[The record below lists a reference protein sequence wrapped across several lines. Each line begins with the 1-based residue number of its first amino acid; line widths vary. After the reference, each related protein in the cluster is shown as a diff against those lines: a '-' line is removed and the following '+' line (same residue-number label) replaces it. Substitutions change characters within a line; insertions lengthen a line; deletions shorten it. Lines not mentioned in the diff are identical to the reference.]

1 MVDYFRTCCHGALAA
16 LRSVPQQESVHQQAR
31 RKQIQQLKASAQ
43 DFVRSNPVE
52 AFVPE
57 LLSLSTALHKQHEFG
72 LALTV
77 CCQTSLDAI
86 MAAVAATGDSAV
98 LVVLKAEAQILAA
111 KNVAALILANDI
123 ELTLADSVSS
133 LISALSQLQAAM
145 QSMLPNEHNHW
156 LVYQGARTIKE
167 VCSRCRSIPGKEM
180 LQFLAFAALSLETNL
195 TFSLP
200 EYLSLRVELYL
211 ALVTCQQSAG
221 MSAEALTTIQ
231 QGQAGIAAIEKLEQ
245 LDPLP
250 PSPEAQTAY
259 QQARTRLNTAQF
271 AITAASLPT
280 EQAVSDALQSMLLT
294 EGDRLAALAVSL
306 MPVPPSRVVQ
316 HQPCPAGLVK
326 LVALA
331 ETLVKPH
338 LAHFNANNSV
348 QATPVQSGPELNL
361 AKAVVPLGTHQVSI
375 DREMRAANVIFIG
388 HFCEHI
394 SLIGLVPRKPQ

>member
-1 MVDYFRTCCHGALAA
+1 MVEYFRTCCHSALAA
-16 LRSVPQQESVHQQAR
+16 LRSVPQQEAVWSQQQAR
-31 RKQIQQLKASAQ
+31 RKQVQQLKAIAQ

-57 LLSLSTALHKQHEFG
+57 LLSLSEALHKQHDFG

-86 MAAVAATGDSAV
+86 MAAIAATGESAA
-98 LVVLKAEAQILAA
+98 LVVLKAEAQTLAA
-111 KNVAALILANDI
+111 KNMAALILVDDI
-123 ELTLADSVSS
+123 ELTLPGSVSS
-133 LISALSQLQAAM
+133 LISALSQLQTAM
-145 QSMLPNEHNHW
+145 QSMLPNEDNHW

-167 VCSRCRSIPGKEM
+167 VCSRCRSIPGKDM
-180 LQFLAFAALSLETNL
+180 LQFLAFAALALETNL

-200 EYLSLRVELYL
+200 EYLHLRVDLYL
-211 ALVTCQQSAG
+211 AQATCQQAAG
-221 MSAEALTTIQ
+221 MLTEALTTIQ

-245 LDPLP
+245 MDPLP

-280 EQAVSDALQSMLLT
+280 EQAVRDALQSMLLT
-294 EGDRLAALAVSL
+294 DSDRLAALAISL
-306 MPVPPSRVVQ
+306 MPAPPSRVVQ
-316 HQPCPAGLVK
+316 HQPCPAGLAK
-326 LVALA
+326 LVALV

-338 LAHFNANNSV
+338 LAHFSANSSV
-348 QATPVQSGPELNL
+348 QATPVQSGPELDL

-375 DREMRAANVIFIG
+375 NSAIRLANVIFAG
-388 HFCEHI
+388 HSCE
-394 SLIGLVPRKPQ
+394 QFF

>member
-1 MVDYFRTCCHGALAA
+1 MVEYFRSCCHGALAA
-16 LRSVPQQESVHQQAR
+16 LRSVSQQESVWSQQQAR
-31 RKQIQQLKASAQ
+31 RKQLQQLKAIVQ

-57 LLSLSTALHKQHEFG
+57 LLILSNALHEQHDFG

-86 MAAVAATGDSAV
+86 LAAIAATGESAA
-98 LVVLKAEAQILAA
+98 LVVLKAEAETLAA
-111 KNVAALILANDI
+111 KNVAALILADDSG
-123 ELTLADSVSS
+123 LTRPDSVSS

-145 QSMLPNEHNHW
+145 QSILPNEHNHW

-180 LQFLAFAALSLETNL
+180 LRFLAFAALALETNL

-200 EYLSLRVELYL
+200 EYLPLRIELYL
-211 ALVTCQQSAG
+211 ALATCQQAAG
-221 MSAEALTTIQ
+221 MLTEALATIQ

-245 LDPLP
+245 LEPLP
-250 PSPEAQTAY
+250 PSAEAQAAY
-259 QQARTRLNTAQF
+259 QQARTRMNTAQF

-280 EQAVSDALQSMLLT
+280 EQAVRDALQSMLPT
-294 EGDRLAALAVSL
+294 DCDGLAALAISL
-306 MPVPPSRVVQ
+306 MPVPPSRIVQ
-316 HQPCPAGLVK
+316 HQPCPAGLAK

-338 LAHFNANNSV
+338 LAHLNANNSV

-361 AKAVVPLGTHQVSI
+361 AKAVVPLRTHQVSSNS
-375 DREMRAANVIFIG
+375 EMQAANVIIVG
-388 HFCEHI
+388 RFCEQFPLSARGQH
-394 SLIGLVPRKPQ
+394 

>member
-1 MVDYFRTCCHGALAA
+1 MVEYFRSCCHGALTA
-16 LRSVPQQESVHQQAR
+16 LRSVSQQESGWLQQQAR
-31 RKQIQQLKASAQ
+31 RKQIQQLRAIAQ
-43 DFVRSNPVE
+43 DLVRSNPVE

-57 LLSLSTALHKQHEFG
+57 LLILSNALHEQHDFG

-86 MAAVAATGDSAV
+86 VAAIAANGESAA
-98 LVVLKAEAQILAA
+98 LVVLKAEAQTLAA
-111 KNVAALILANDI
+111 KNVAALVLADDI
-123 ELTLADSVSS
+123 GLTLPDSVSS

-145 QSMLPNEHNHW
+145 QSILPNEHYHW

-167 VCSRCRSIPGKEM
+167 VCSRCRSIPGKEI
-180 LQFLAFAALSLETNL
+180 LQFLAFATLALETNL

-211 ALVTCQQSAG
+211 ALAACQQAAG
-221 MSAEALTTIQ
+221 MLTEALATVQ
-231 QGQAGIAAIEKLEQ
+231 QGQVGIAAIEKLEQ

-250 PSPEAQTAY
+250 PAPEAQAAY

-280 EQAVSDALQSMLLT
+280 EQAVRDALQSMLLT
-294 EGDRLAALAVSL
+294 DGDRLAALAISL
-306 MPVPPSRVVQ
+306 MPTSPSRVVQ
-316 HQPCPAGLVK
+316 HQPCPAGLAK

-331 ETLVKPH
+331 EILIKPH

-348 QATPVQSGPELNL
+348 QAPVQSGPEMDL
-361 AKAVVPLGTHQVSI
+361 AKAVVPLRTHQVSSTS
-375 DREMRAANVIFIG
+375 EMQAGNVIFVG
-388 HFCEHI
+388 HFCKHFPL
-394 SLIGLVPRKPQ
+394 SV

>member
-1 MVDYFRTCCHGALAA
+1 MVEYFRACCHGALAA
-16 LRSVPQQESVHQQAR
+16 LRSVSQQESVWSQQQAR
-31 RKQIQQLKASAQ
+31 RKQIQQLKAIAQ

-57 LLSLSTALHKQHEFG
+57 LLMLSKALHEQHDFG

-86 MAAVAATGDSAV
+86 VAAIAATGESAA
-98 LVVLKAEAQILAA
+98 LVVLKAEAQTLAA
-111 KNVAALILANDI
+111 KNVAALILADDI
-123 ELTLADSVSS
+123 ALTLPGSVSS

-145 QSMLPNEHNHW
+145 QSMLPNERNHW
-156 LVYQGARTIKE
+156 LVYQGATTIKE
-167 VCSRCRSIPGKEM
+167 VCSRCRSIPGKDM
-180 LQFLAFAALSLETNL
+180 LQFLAFAALALETNL

-200 EYLSLRVELYL
+200 EYLPLRIELYL
-211 ALVTCQQSAG
+211 ALATCQQAAG
-221 MSAEALTTIQ
+221 MLAEALTTIQ

-250 PSPEAQTAY
+250 PSPEAQAAY

-280 EQAVSDALQSMLLT
+280 EQAVRDALQSMLLT
-294 EGDRLAALAVSL
+294 DGDRLAALAISL
-306 MPVPPSRVVQ
+306 MPVSPRRVVQ
-316 HQPCPAGLVK
+316 HQPCPAGLAK

-338 LAHFNANNSV
+338 LAHFNANNSA
-348 QATPVQSGPELNL
+348 QATPVRSGPELNL

-375 DREMRAANVIFIG
+375 NSEMRAANVIFVG
-388 HFCEHI
+388 HFCEQF
-394 SLIGLVPRKPQ
+394 SLIGHVH

>member
-1 MVDYFRTCCHGALAA
+1 MVEYFRTCCHGALAV
-16 LRSVPQQESVHQQAR
+16 LRSVSQQESVWSQQQAR
-31 RKQIQQLKASAQ
+31 RKQIQQLKAIAQ
-43 DFVRSNPVE
+43 NFVRSNPVE

-57 LLSLSTALHKQHEFG
+57 LLMLSKALHEQHDFG

-86 MAAVAATGDSAV
+86 VAAIAATGESAA
-98 LVVLKAEAQILAA
+98 LVVLKAEAQAA
-111 KNVAALILANDI
+111 KNVAALILADDSA
-123 ELTLADSVSS
+123 LTLPGSVSS

-145 QSMLPNEHNHW
+145 QSMLPNERNHW
-156 LVYQGARTIKE
+156 LVYQGATTIKE
-167 VCSRCRSIPGKEM
+167 VCSRCRSIPGKDM
-180 LQFLAFAALSLETNL
+180 LQFLAFAALALETNL

-200 EYLSLRVELYL
+200 ECLPLRIELYL
-211 ALVTCQQSAG
+211 ALATCQQAAG
-221 MSAEALTTIQ
+221 MLAEALTTIQ

-250 PSPEAQTAY
+250 PSPEAQAAY

-280 EQAVSDALQSMLLT
+280 EQAVRDALQSMLLT
-294 EGDRLAALAVSL
+294 DGDRLAALAISL
-306 MPVPPSRVVQ
+306 MPVSPRRVVQ
-316 HQPCPAGLVK
+316 HQPCPAGLAK

-338 LAHFNANNSV
+338 LAHFNANNSA
-348 QATPVQSGPELNL
+348 QATPVRSGPELNL

-375 DREMRAANVIFIG
+375 NSEMRAANVIFVG
-388 HFCEHI
+388 HFCEQF
-394 SLIGLVPRKPQ
+394 SLIGHVH

>member
-1 MVDYFRTCCHGALAA
+1 MVEYFRSCCHGALTA
-16 LRSVPQQESVHQQAR
+16 LRSVSQQESVWSQQQAR
-31 RKQIQQLKASAQ
+31 RKQIQQLKAITQ

-57 LLSLSTALHKQHEFG
+57 LLILSNALHEQHDFG

-86 MAAVAATGDSAV
+86 LAAIAATGESAV
-98 LVVLKAEAQILAA
+98 LVVLKAEAETLAA
-111 KNVAALILANDI
+111 KNVAALIFADDTG
-123 ELTLADSVSS
+123 LTLPDSVSS

-167 VCSRCRSIPGKEM
+167 VCSRCRGIPGKEM
-180 LQFLAFAALSLETNL
+180 LQFLAFAALALETNL

-200 EYLSLRVELYL
+200 EYLPLRIELYL
-211 ALVTCQQSAG
+211 ALATCQQAAG
-221 MSAEALTTIQ
+221 ILTEALTTIQ

-250 PSPEAQTAY
+250 PSPEAQAAY

-280 EQAVSDALQSMLLT
+280 EQAVRDALQSMLPT
-294 EGDRLAALAVSL
+294 DSDRLAALAVSL

-316 HQPCPAGLVK
+316 HQPCPAGLAK

-338 LAHFNANNSV
+338 LAHFSANNSV
-348 QATPVQSGPELNL
+348 QATPVQSGPKLNL
-361 AKAVVPLGTHQVSI
+361 AKAVVPLRTHQVSSNS
-375 DREMRAANVIFIG
+375 EMQAANVIIVG
-388 HFCEHI
+388 HLCEQFPLSARGQH
-394 SLIGLVPRKPQ
+394 